1 MLTIATLEIIV
12 VLVSFCFLGV
22 RYSNIL
28 TFVEFYGQNEVVS
41 NTYGVAPDKYIYAH
55 RYHGILYSEKVDN
68 KWVFYRDGNAC
79 TLFTSGMLES
89 WEGKNGR
96 G

>member
-1 MLTIATLEIIV
+1 M
-12 VLVSFCFLGV
+12 VSDT
-22 RYSNIL
+22 S
-28 TFVEFYGQNEVVS
+28 
-41 NTYGVAPDKYIYAH
+41 GVAPDKYIYAH
-55 RYHGILYSEKVDN
+55 RYHGVLYSEKVDN
-68 KWVFYRDGNAC
+68 KWVFYRDGNTC

>member
-12 VLVSFCFLGV
+12 VLVSFCFLGT

-28 TFVEFYGQNEVVS
+28 TFVEFYGQNEMVS
-41 NTYGVAPDKYIYAH
+41 DTSGVAPDKYIYAH
-55 RYHGILYSEKVDN
+55 RYHGVLYSEKVDN
-68 KWVFYRDGNAC
+68 KWVFYRDGNTC